1 MDSVYRRIAKD
12 CLVKWMGTPEEDAR
26 SFATLDS
33 IQELENGNDK
43 HYGVGALSSIQ
54 AALSSIIRQLG
65 LPSNTYVTLENAVL
79 GDDNSPIFETIREK
93 FQQIDNI
100 EELILTALSDIHD
113 QWVIDNSSEKAFI
126 KKEGRGQL
134 HQYTPQE
141 LIGWN
146 EVKSDLIF
154 LEPILNR
161 VGVTVN
167 HEKLLAAYNERV
179 EAYAREHGITSK
191 DDIVTLVSTG
201 SQYYPALPQDLAA
214 RLVEK
219 ADVVADTVVANLGKN
234 NSPLLETIGLVDE
247 AGAPTLK

>member
-12 CLVKWMGTPEEDAR
+12 CLVKWMGTPDDEAKA
-26 SFATLDS
+26 FATEDT
-33 IQELENGNDK
+33 IMELEDGNDK
-43 HYGVGALSSIQ
+43 HYGVGALGSVQ

-65 LPSNTYVTLENAVL
+65 LPSNSYVTFENAVL
-79 GDDNSPIFETIREK
+79 DDDSSPIFETVRERI
-93 FQQIDNI
+93 QQIENI
-100 EELILTALSDIHD
+100 EEFILTALSDIHD
-113 QWVIDNSSEKAFI
+113 QWVIDNSSEKTFI

-161 VGVTVN
+161 VGVRVDQDR
-167 HEKLLAAYNERV
+167 LLAAYNEKV
-179 EAYAREHGITSK
+179 AAYASERGITSK

-201 SQYYPALPQDLAA
+201 SQYYPALPQELAE

-234 NSPLLETIGLVDE
+234 NSPLLETIGLAQEDS
-247 AGAPTLK
+247 APTLK